1 MKNNR
6 WISSGEESPR
16 LPRPNAL
23 LLSWM
28 EMERNQK
35 CLSLALERNNSVR
48 WNTNRPSLPPA
59 DEPWLHKHTRVVW
72 IWLSHIMEKWIMN
85 IPPETEPFRRRG
97 FQMCWFHCFT
107 RARKRWQASRSTRH
121 LWGLTDSKTWE
132 IINTSL
138 LLMERNVRLCSSAR
152 SRSHKI
158 TSTLILTSE
167 RQQNPRC
174 SGSQNSE
181 SAESTAALL

>member
-1 MKNNR
+1 MKNNK
-6 WISSGEESPR
+6 WISSCEESPR

-85 IPPETEPFRRRG
+85 IPPETDVQTQRIPDV
-97 FQMCWFHCFT
+97 
-107 RARKRWQASRSTRH
+107 
-121 LWGLTDSKTWE
+121 L
-132 IINTSL
+132 ISL
-138 LLMERNVRLCSSAR
+138 LYKSEETLAGVSIHAAPLRFDRFENMRNYKHQFIANGKKCENLQFCT
-152 SRSHKI
+152 I
-158 TSTLILTSE
+158 PLT
-167 RQQNPRC
+167 
-174 SGSQNSE
+174 
-181 SAESTAALL
+181 